1 MEPIQ
6 TTELMVNVPNDQR
19 PVFANMV
26 QTTVNDREVLMQFL
40 FVRPNTNQATMLA
53 EIVLTPQHAI
63 DLQKSLNEVIKK
75 HFTQNVI

>member
-1 MEPIQ
+1 MDQKP
-6 TTELMVNVPNDQR
+6 TELTVTIPHDQT
-19 PVFANMV
+19 PMFSNMV

-40 FVRPNTNQATMLA
+40 FVRPNTTQATMLA

-75 HFTQNVI
+75 HFTKDIV

>member
-1 MEPIQ
+1 MELAVTIPA
-6 TTELMVNVPNDQR
+6 DQL
-19 PVFANMV
+19 PVFSNMV
-26 QTTVNDREVLMQFL
+26 QTSVNDREVLMQFL

>member
-1 MEPIQ
+1 MDLPKPMELAVTIP
-6 TTELMVNVPNDQR
+6 VDQM
-19 PVFANMV
+19 PVFSNMV

>member
-1 MEPIQ
+1 MENNQQ
-6 TTELMVNVPNDQR
+6 TEVVVSVPNEQK
-19 PVFANMV
+19 PVFSNMV

-75 HFTQNVI
+75 HFTQNII